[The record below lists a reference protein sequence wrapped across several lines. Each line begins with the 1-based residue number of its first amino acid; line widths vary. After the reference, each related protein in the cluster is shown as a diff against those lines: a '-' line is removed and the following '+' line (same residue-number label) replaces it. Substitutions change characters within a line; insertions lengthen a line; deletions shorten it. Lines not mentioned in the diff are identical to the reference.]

1 MAKGHEN
8 LIPLNKRS
16 KEAQRE
22 IQELGR
28 QANKLK
34 IQQRKTLAEELLALL
49 SVGDTQKNMTLA
61 QVEKALKGDT
71 KAYEVIRDTIGE
83 KPTDKLET
91 KGEQKII
98 VELQGDVAEWGQ

>member
-22 IQELGR
+22 IQEKGR

-49 SVGDTQKNMTLA
+49 SEGDTQKRLSLA
-61 QVEKALKGDT
+61 QLEKALSGDT

-83 KPTDKLET
+83 KPTDKVENSGTQTLEVQI
-91 KGEQKII
+91 KVME
-98 VELQGDVAEWGQ
+98 